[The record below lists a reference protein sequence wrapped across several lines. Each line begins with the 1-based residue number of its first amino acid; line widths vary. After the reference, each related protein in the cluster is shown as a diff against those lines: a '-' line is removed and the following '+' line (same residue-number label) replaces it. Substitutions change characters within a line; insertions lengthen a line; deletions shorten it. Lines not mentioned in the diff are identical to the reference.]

1 MTAFDQFGRL
11 AFRGLLLGLLLLTL
25 AVPAPLSA
33 QDTPADPPSADAQDP
48 SGAPSINLEQQQL
61 QIQRD
66 YDAQRIQGKTTSTG
80 TTVFVENEADPGEL
94 PARDDRY

>member
-1 MTAFDQFGRL
+1 MQVEPLLDDLIGIGRI
-11 AFRGLLLGLLLLTL
+11 
-25 AVPAPLSA
+25 
-33 QDTPADPPSADAQDP
+33 D
-48 SGAPSINLEQQQL
+48 GAIKRKAR